1 MYGMATLPA
10 PPGQRRKTKLGSG
23 VWRTLVPADVPVPP
37 MPSPPRDRRWT
48 QEAKSAWT
56 AWWSSPMAGQW
67 LEADQVALRRALRL
81 VDDAARGV
89 RGAHTALT
97 QLEDRLGLTPKA
109 RRYLMWEAR
118 PESVAEVVSLQL
130 TPAGDPRERS

>member
-1 MYGMATLPA
+1 MVKPPA
-10 PPGQRRKTKLGSG
+10 YPGQRRKTKLGSG
-23 VWRTLVPADVPVPP
+23 VWRTLVPPEPDAPVPP
-37 MPSPPRDRRWT
+37 MPSPHPRRRWT
-48 QEAKSAWT
+48 LEAERAWL

-67 LEADQVALRRALRL
+67 LEADMVALRRALRL

-109 RRYLMWEAR
+109 RRYLMWDAR
-118 PESVAEVVSLQL
+118 PVGEPATVVALPVKPPS
-130 TPAGDPRERS
+130 GDPREK